1 MQKDFERH
9 LIRPGETPRLAEVD
23 PADTGDWTKKAARKR
38 LEEIKEQLHSLHE
51 LLLAERKHGVLV
63 VLQGLDASGKD
74 GVIKHVADAFNH
86 IACYATAFK
95 VPTKAELAHDFL
107 WRVHAVTPGRGEVAL
122 FNRSHYEDVLVQR
135 VDNIVPESVW
145 SKRYDAINN
154 FEQLLVDNGILVLK
168 FMLHISPDEQAE
180 RMDSRLADA
189 TKHWKFRVDDLAT
202 RNKWDAYMAAYDDAI
217 HRCST
222 LYAPWYVIPADKK
235 WYRNLAIA
243 EVLLAKMRGL
253 EMRWP
258 PLEKAAEGMTTIADY
273 RPIAS
278 D

>member
-1 MQKDFERH
+1 MPNEFKRH
-9 LIRPGETPRLAEVD
+9 LIRPGESPHLAEID
-23 PADTGDWTKKAARKR
+23 PAGTGDWTKKAARKR
-38 LEEIKEQLHSLHE
+38 LKDVKKELQSLYE

-63 VLQGLDASGKD
+63 VLQGMDASGKD

-86 IACYATAFK
+86 LACYATAFK
-95 VPTKAELAHDFL
+95 VPTKVELAHDFL

-145 SKRYDAINN
+145 SKRYDAINH

-168 FMLHISPDEQAE
+168 FMLHISLEEQAE
-180 RMDSRLADA
+180 RMDSRLAA
-189 TKHWKFRVDDLAT
+189 QEKRWKFRVGDLDT
-202 RNKWDAYMAAYDDAI
+202 RSKWDQYMEAYDDAL

-222 LYAPWYVIPADKK
+222 SYAPWYVIPADKK

-243 EVLLAKMRGL
+243 EILLAKMRGL
-253 EMRWP
+253 EMSWP
-258 PLEKAAEGMTTIADY
+258 PVEEAAEGLATIADY
-273 RPIAS
+273 SPPAPA
-278 D
+278 